1 MTDFLVVLTA
11 TNSKDEAQSIA
22 DALVRG
28 RLAASVNVI
37 GPMTSTYWWQGKVVT
52 AEEWL
57 CVVKTQKSCYEEL
70 EKLIKGIHSYEVP
83 GVIALPVATGSE
95 KYLEWILRETRLKG
109 YNDEV

>member
-11 TNSKDEAQSIA
+11 TNSKDEAQRIA
-22 DALVRG
+22 DALVRR

-37 GPMTSTYWWQGKVVT
+37 GPMSSTYWWQGEVVA

-57 CVVKTQKSCYEEL
+57 CVVKTQKGCYEEL

-83 GVIALPVATGSE
+83 GIIALPVVAGSE
-95 KYLEWILRETRLKG
+95 SYLEWILRETRM
-109 YNDEV
+109 

>member
-37 GPMTSTYWWQGKVVT
+37 GPMSSTYRWLGKVVT

-57 CVVKTQKSCYEEL
+57 CVVKTQKSCYKKL

-83 GVIALPVATGSE
+83 GVIALHVAAGSE
-95 KYLEWILRETRLKG
+95 RYLEWMLRETRM
-109 YNDEV
+109 